1 MSPRGSR
8 VNTSLAHEAP
18 LAMMVPLIILGF
30 GSIFVGY
37 CFKDVIIG
45 MGTTGLGNAVFVQ
58 PEHVSQINGE
68 FLSPLTK
75 MIPVIL
81 SLTGAATA
89 VLLYFNTPKAPYIRS
104 IVIFLSNK

>member
-8 VNTSLAHEAP
+8 ENTSHTHEAP

-37 CFKDVIIG
+37 IFKDVIIG
-45 MGTTGLGNAVFVQ
+45 MGTTGLGNAVYVQ

-81 SLTGAATA
+81 SMSGAALA
-89 VLLYFNTPKAPYIRS
+89 VVLYFNIPKAPYIRQ
-104 IVIFLSNK
+104 IYIFLSNK